1 MLGGGSFTGMNKV
14 LPGAYINFVSASS
27 SVAMGSRGVA
37 ALPLLLNWG
46 PEKKVYTL
54 DASEFNKVARTVF
67 GYDPTAPE
75 MLLIR
80 EALKRAKTLLIYR
93 ANSGGDKAKADVG
106 GMTVTAIYGGTR
118 GNDIRVAVQ
127 SNPDDATYFDVVTYL
142 DGEEV
147 DTQTVKGD
155 TGSVDLIDNAFVTF
169 GKADTLTAVIAT
181 PLSGGTN
188 GSVTGGTYADF
199 LNAIE
204 VENFNVVGYPGDDDT
219 VKALLV
225 AFVQR
230 LREDEGKKVVG
241 VVYNYAADNMG
252 VINVKNG
259 YVLTDGTVLTGDKAV
274 AYVAGASA
282 GAEINQSL
290 TNDAVDGAVD
300 VDQKFTKTQYEAA
313 IRAGEFVFYSDNG
326 KARVLADI
334 NSLTTFT
341 TTVSSD
347 WTSNRLIRTLDGWAN
362 DVAVLW
368 AKYCGKANNNDS
380 GRLLFKA
387 DLVALATQYQDIEAI
402 QNFDSA
408 DIEVAQGNGK
418 RDVAVTSSLNPVD
431 AMEKLYMTTYVA

>member
-1 MLGGGSFTGMNKV
+1 MIGGGSFTGMNKV

-27 SVAMGSRGVA
+27 SVSMGSRGVA
-37 ALPLLLNWG
+37 ALPLVLNWG

-54 DASEFNKVARTVF
+54 DASEFNKVARTIF

-80 EALKRAKTLLIYR
+80 EALKRAKTLLVYR
-93 ANSGGDKAKADVG
+93 VNSGGAKASAEIG
-106 GMTVTAIYGGTR
+106 GMTVTAVCGGTR
-118 GNDIRVAVQ
+118 GNDVRVAVIA
-127 SNPDDATYFDVVTYL
+127 NADDATYFDVVTYL

-147 DTQTVKGD
+147 DRQTVRGD
-155 TGSVDLIDNAFVTF
+155 AGSADLVDNAFVTF
-169 GKADTLTAVIAT
+169 GKVDALTAAVAA
-181 PLSGGTN
+181 PL
-188 GSVTGGTYADF
+188 TGGANGEVKGSAYTDF

-204 VENFNVVGYPGDDDT
+204 VENFNVIGYPGDDDT

-274 AYVAGASA
+274 AYVTGASA
-282 GAEINQSL
+282 GAEINKSL

-326 KARVLADI
+326 KARVLSDI

-341 TTVSSD
+341 TAVSSD

-380 GRLLFKA
+380 GRTLFKA
-387 DLVALATQYQDIEAI
+387 DLVALATQYQAIEAI

-408 DIEVAQGNGK
+408 DIEVVQGSGK
-418 RDVAVTSSLNPVD
+418 RDVVVDSALNPVD
-431 AMEKLYMTTYVA
+431 AMEKLYMTTHVA